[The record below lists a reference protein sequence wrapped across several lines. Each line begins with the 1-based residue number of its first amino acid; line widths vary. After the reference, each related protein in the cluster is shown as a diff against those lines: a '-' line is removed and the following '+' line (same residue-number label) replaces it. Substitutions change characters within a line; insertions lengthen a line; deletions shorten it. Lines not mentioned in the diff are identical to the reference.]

1 MWFQI
6 WRVIGKRYWSHWT
19 SINLQVLATEIF
31 KSKKG
36 MSTKIMDDIFN
47 SIKKNDTTF
56 EMVLY
61 YKKQVKTEYNHQ
73 V

>member
-1 MWFQI
+1 
-6 WRVIGKRYWSHWT
+6 
-19 SINLQVLATEIF
+19 
-31 KSKKG
+31 

-61 YKKQVKTEYNHQ
+61 YKKQDKTEYNHQ